1 MPEASKEGGE
11 RDKIGKGNGLVAVYE
26 IILRQ
31 AQDDSMRFVIKLGTS
46 LLTTEQHQLDVAFL
60 KNIVSQ
66 ITALKKAGHEIV
78 LVSSGAVAAGRSELK
93 FEREKKNIP
102 FRQAL
107 AAVGQGLLM
116 KTYHDFFA
124 KEGFSVAQALLT
136 NYDFTNRENFLNTK
150 NVFEVML
157 KKSVIPIVN
166 ENDVTTI
173 AELKFGDNDMLS
185 AKTAAMVSADY
196 LIILTDVDGL
206 FREDPKKNPHA
217 ELITVVE
224 KIDDSVKKLA
234 GGARSFSSL
243 GGMVTKLEAAEYVTS
258 VGIPMFI
265 ANGKQEKILNAIL
278 CHPELVE
285 GDRMGF
291 DRLSLT
297 KQAQRD
303 IATFFPSSVNRTESQ
318 KKWLRPKIQREA
330 RIEVDSGAAKALKE
344 LGKSLLPSGISKV
357 HGEFKRGDVIRVI
370 GPKGDVAYGQI
381 NYDSADLDKIKKH
394 HSDEIE
400 QILGFSFEEEAIH
413 RDRMVILY

>member
-1 MPEASKEGGE
+1 MLGYW
-11 RDKIGKGNGLVAVYE
+11 LFT
-26 IILRQ
+26 
-31 AQDDSMRFVIKLGTS
+31 SMRFVIKLGTS
-46 LLTTEQHQLDVAFL
+46 LLTTEQHQLDVVFL

-196 LIILTDVDGL
+196 LIVFTDVDGL

-243 GGMVTKLEAAEYVTS
+243 GGMKTKLEAAEYVTS

-265 ANGKQEKILNAIL
+265 ANGRRENILGVIASAAKQSGAKDDRTRSSRASG
-278 CHPELVE
+278 E
-285 GDRMGF
+285 GSSGLLRPDGLAMT
-291 DRLSLT
+291 S
-297 KQAQRD
+297 
-303 IATFFPSSVNRTESQ
+303 ATFFPSKVNRTESQ
-318 KKWLRPKIQREA
+318 KKWLRPKIQRDA
-330 RIEVDSGAAKALKE
+330 WIEVDSGAAKALKE
-344 LGKSLLPSGISKV
+344 LGKSLLPSGILKV